1 MSSSK
6 KGKGKKR
13 LSEGE
18 GDRSGL
24 ICDEPDSCVPSGG
37 LTVTDFIERGNGS
50 ARRQGRAVASLI

>member
-18 GDRSGL
+18 GDRSGSF
-24 ICDEPDSCVPSGG
+24 CDEPDSCVPNGQ
-37 LTVTDFIERGNGS
+37 LTVTDFTERGNGS
-50 ARRQGRAVASLI
+50 ARHHISGAH